1 MATPRRPRRR
11 SISASPRPA
20 SRRSRA
26 LKRRSDRQDAKDA
39 RAWSPQISRLSHLA
53 VVASWRFS
61 LLQRLFLQPAR
72 RYRLPF
78 HEPRSPGGNDLS
90 VEHSRPKARH
100 APAHILAPLNRAPRV
115 GPGPRVR
122 LGRHDAGRELRDPW
136 PRSPPGSGPGGRGD
150 TFGTPSGDD
159 GGAFT
164 LPALGDGGGNV
175 QCNSAHKCDDFPS
188 TALLDPLAS
197 PSATPRRCSA
207 LRAPARRRMVHA
219 SPSPRTRRSIRR
231 TGCAPASTGRA
242 IELAD
247 RLRGPGAPRR
257 RDQRPRRLHDQQ
269 LLRARRVALGHD
281 CQGAARRRGRA
292 VGRPSR
298 RRVAHL
304 HGARRR
310 ARVAERGH
318 RQLGDHGHA
327 PAIADGALV
336 YWTTADFDN
345 SATNTTLQGF
355 HVGDEGTTAAL
366 TSSQVAQTVR
376 AEPIDGGNLTPQF
389 QQVFCIGCHSATPD
403 GKYVSFTAQWPW
415 RMPWRA
421 FESGSTGARPS
432 WLSNGA
438 VQNLSPDMK
447 DQYSTYYAPP
457 AVDQVMLGV
466 STFSPV
472 HYQTGDRVLVSSIG
486 ASWNSTS
493 LTDPGAA
500 TGVVSQLAWFDLEWN
515 NAVTTAGGVV
525 DAGLPVATPCN
536 MAKRRPGCRAFRRRR
551 PTAAG
556 GSSSAP
562 ATPTARA
569 RRAGATT
576 STAIPDFIAY
586 SSTNVGT
593 KDGRMDCSTSAS
605 CTSDVYLRARTAPAR
620 RRAGGAGGMAKP
632 LSRRRETR
640 STTSTIQRGRPT
652 TSSSRITASPTA
664 RGLDQPKA
672 EVYVIPFARRP
683 GRDAGR
689 RDRTVPPTGV
699 HQPVRRGRRE
709 HVAQVGTG
717 TRAPG
722 TESGDLPLAAG
733 RYDGEHV
740 LLDHVLVNPESPRG
754 DQRDDEPTEAATLRR
769 RASSSTSRGGP
780 PVRANLS
787 LESELPGE

>member
-1 MATPRRPRRR
+1 MPQRTSLPP
-11 SISASPRPA
+11 SI
-20 SRRSRA
+20 
-26 LKRRSDRQDAKDA
+26 
-39 RAWSPQISRLSHLA
+39 
-53 VVASWRFS
+53 
-61 LLQRLFLQPAR
+61 
-72 RYRLPF
+72 
-78 HEPRSPGGNDLS
+78 
-90 VEHSRPKARH
+90 ARH
-100 APAHILAPLNRAPRV
+100 AWVLALASALV
-115 GPGPRVR
+115 AMTLAASCATPGR
-122 LGRHDAGRELRDPW
+122 DA
-136 PRSPPGSGPGGRGD
+136 PPGSGPGGRGD

-197 PSATPRRCSA
+197 PSGQPASLFGAPGTGSATDGPCLAEPADKALYPKNWLRPRVYWTRGSSSQTVFEVRVHSDAETNDLVVYTTNNYYA
-207 LRAPARRRMVHA
+207 LDESLWATIAKGQLDDAGGLSVGHLVGASLTFTVRGAGSGGGAPAISNSATIV
-219 SPSPRTRRSIRR
+219 I
-231 TGCAPASTGRA
+231 
-242 IELAD
+242 
-247 RLRGPGAPRR
+247 
-257 RDQRPRRLHDQQ
+257 
-269 LLRARRVALGHD
+269 
-281 CQGAARRRGRA
+281 
-292 VGRPSR
+292 
-298 RRVAHL
+298 
-304 HGARRR
+304 
-310 ARVAERGH
+310 
-318 RQLGDHGHA
+318 A

-415 RMPWRA
+415 PIAMA
-421 FESGSTGARPS
+421 SIESGSTGARPS

-457 AVDQVMLGV
+457 AVNQVMLGV

-536 MAKRRPGCRAFRRRR
+536 MQNGAQMSCIPASTSNGGWGIVERTGDSNS
-551 PTAAG
+551 AG
-556 GSSSAP
+556 SPSWSHDVDGN
-562 ATPTARA
+562 T
-569 RRAGATT
+569 
-576 STAIPDFIAY
+576 DFIAY

-605 CTSDVYLRARTAPAR
+605 CTSDVYYVPYGARSGG
-620 RRAGGAGGMAKP
+620 AGGAGGMAKP
-632 LSRRRETR
+632 LSGAADSQYNEYY
-640 STTSTIQRGRPT
+640 PT
-652 TSSSRITASPTA
+652 WSPDDKFIAYNRVPAGT
-664 RGLDQPKA
+664 GMYDQPKA
-672 EVYVIPFARRP
+672 EVYVIPFAGGQGGTPVAVTEPFPPPACTNPFAAGVENTLPKWAPNPLGTSGDPLPQVDTDGNTFYWITFSSIRSPLAEINATTNRP
-683 GRDAGR
+683 KQQLYVAGIVV
-689 RDRTVPPTGV
+689 DKQGGVHPYAPIYLWNQSYQVNNLIPAWGEFSVPAGQVPP
-699 HQPVRRGRRE
+699 P
-709 HVAQVGTG
+709 
-717 TRAPG
+717 P
-722 TESGDLPLAAG
+722 P
-733 RYDGEHV
+733 
-740 LLDHVLVNPESPRG
+740 PPPR
-754 DQRDDEPTEAATLRR
+754 
-769 RASSSTSRGGP
+769 
-780 PVRANLS
+780 
-787 LESELPGE
+787 